1 MNLRGKT
8 RYILAILAFFILA
21 GAFIT
26 YRSLHPANNIPY
38 TLAKVKKGALV
49 QKVLATGTINPE
61 VTVQIGS
68 QVSGTVKEIYVD
80 NNSPIKRGQLLAIID
95 PDAFQAQ
102 LAQAVASLDSA
113 KATLARQEANLLYSK
128 ALLEKADVQL
138 NEAETNLNRMRKLFN
153 EGAIS
158 KSQLESTETSFSSAR
173 AEKKAQEALYNAELQ
188 ALKAA
193 QAQIAQSNGALALAK
208 VNISRTEIRS
218 PINGIVISRNVDIG
232 QTVAASLQSPI
243 LFVIT
248 KDLSRMEI
256 TTNVSEADIG
266 NVKTSNEVTFRVD
279 AYPGRIF
286 FSKVK
291 EIYMA
296 PTIVQNAVYYSVVA
310 SVDNKEMLLRPGM
323 RGDVW
328 IETVHKE
335 NVLLIPSIT
344 VKEKG
349 NEEYVEVWERGK
361 VKQKEVKTG
370 LKGTDGVIEILSGLD
385 ESENLIVSRVK
396 N

>member
-1 MNLRGKT
+1 MSLKGRT
-8 RYILAILAFFILA
+8 RYIFAILASLFLA

-49 QKVLATGTINPE
+49 QKILATGTINSE

-68 QVSGTVKEIYVD
+68 QVSGTVEEIYVD
-80 NNSPIKRGQLLAIID
+80 NNSPIKRGQLLALID

-102 LAQAVASLDSA
+102 LAQAVAGFDTT
-113 KATLARQEANLLYSK
+113 KANLARQEANLLYSK

-138 NEAETNLNRMRKLFN
+138 NEAETNHNRMRELFKV
-153 EGAIS
+153 GVIS
-158 KSQLESTETSFSSAR
+158 KSQLESTENSFSSAW
-173 AEKKAQEALYNAELQ
+173 AEKKAQEALYSAELQ
-188 ALKAA
+188 SLKAA
-193 QAQIAQSNGALALAK
+193 EAQIAQSNSAVALAK
-208 VNISRTEIRS
+208 VNLSRAEIRS
-218 PINGIVISRNVDIG
+218 PIDGIVISRNVDIG
-232 QTVAASLQSPI
+232 QTVAASFQSPI

-266 NVKTSNEVTFRVD
+266 NVKTSKEMTFRVD
-279 AYPGRIF
+279 AYPDRIF
-286 FSKVK
+286 MAKVK
-291 EIYMA
+291 ENYMA

-310 SVDNKEMLLRPGM
+310 SVDNREMFLRPGM
-323 RGDVW
+323 RADVW

-335 NVLLIPSIT
+335 NVLLIPSGL

-349 NEEYVEVWERGK
+349 DIKYVEVWERGK

-385 ESENLIVSRVK
+385 ESDNLIVSRVK
-396 N
+396 T